1 MIIID
6 TDVLIWIL
14 RGDKT
19 IGETFKQVIAETKGY
34 VYITPIQVAEIYKG
48 LRTKERLKVEAFLE
62 TLNVID
68 INKNIGRIAGEFL
81 NKYEGSHN
89 VTIADA
95 LVGAAAKINAFKL
108 WTLNKKHYPMF
119 SDKEFA
125 G

>member
-1 MIIID
+1 MIIVD

-14 RGDKT
+14 RGDRMV
-19 IGETFKQVIAETKGY
+19 GETFKKVVAETKGY
-34 VYITPIQVAEIYKG
+34 IFITPIQIAEIYKG
-48 LRTKERLKVEAFLE
+48 LRTKEKLKVETFLE

-68 INKNIGRIAGEFL
+68 IDKNIGRIAGEFL
-81 NKYEGSHN
+81 NKYESSHN

-95 LVGAAAKINAFKL
+95 IIGASAKINLFKL

-119 SDKEFA
+119 VDKEFI